1 MIRYYEHG
9 DVYNM
14 TKAQRIEEIYAAF
27 EPYPLDDPRE
37 IQDFF
42 VETYDARGKNVVKLM
57 SLTLQISR
65 NPYMKMLFMG
75 HRGSGKST
83 ELSLLKKQMEGQF
96 NIISFYIQD
105 EVDTGNM
112 TYIDFIF
119 AIMAQIIKYVEKKP
133 EIGLDERDID
143 ELYQYWYGEKIIEKS
158 EMDYGEASAS
168 FDAKLSFLKKIAVKG
183 SGILKTGKESKVSIR
198 RKIEPKTGQLIL
210 MMNQL
215 VQKINSKLTNKGLLL
230 IIEDL
235 DKISLDTAE
244 SLFIT
249 YRKIWLGLQV
259 RMILTFPIFMAYN
272 SQYNMINEDIDKAVM
287 LSMIKVKKA
296 DKTDYEQGI
305 ATLSKIVEKRAE
317 LSLID
322 DDALRFMIKKSGGAI
337 RDLFEMIQD
346 ASFESMLIEKDKI
359 EMSEAKSAYY
369 QLKSRNERLIRNDS
383 EVEKLVQV
391 YQDPQLLTTDDTMM
405 ELLLKGLI
413 LEYNGERW
421 CGIHPAVEDF
431 LKEKGKI

>member
-1 MIRYYEHG
+1 
-9 DVYNM
+9 
-14 TKAQRIEEIYAAF
+14 
-27 EPYPLDDPRE
+27 
-37 IQDFF
+37 
-42 VETYDARGKNVVKLM
+42 
-57 SLTLQISR
+57 
-65 NPYMKMLFMG
+65 
-75 HRGSGKST
+75 
-83 ELSLLKKQMEGQF
+83 
-96 NIISFYIQD
+96 
-105 EVDTGNM
+105 
-112 TYIDFIF
+112 
-119 AIMAQIIKYVEKKP
+119 
-133 EIGLDERDID
+133 
-143 ELYQYWYGEKIIEKS
+143 
-158 EMDYGEASAS
+158 
-168 FDAKLSFLKKIAVKG
+168 
-183 SGILKTGKESKVSIR
+183 
-198 RKIEPKTGQLIL
+198 
-210 MMNQL
+210 
-215 VQKINSKLTNKGLLL
+215 
-230 IIEDL
+230 
-235 DKISLDTAE
+235 
-244 SLFIT
+244 
-249 YRKIWLGLQV
+249 
-259 RMILTFPIFMAYN
+259 MILTFPIFMAYN

>member
-1 MIRYYEHG
+1 M
-9 DVYNM
+9 
-14 TKAQRIEEIYAAF
+14 
-27 EPYPLDDPRE
+27 
-37 IQDFF
+37 
-42 VETYDARGKNVVKLM
+42 ETYDARGKNVVKLM

-65 NPYMKMLFMG
+65 NPYIKMLFMG

-96 NIISFYIQD
+96 DIISFYIYN
-105 EVDTGNM
+105 EVDPVNM

-133 EIGLDERDID
+133 EIGLDESDID

-183 SGILKTGKESKVSIR
+183 SGILKTGKESKVCIR
-198 RKIEPKTGQLIL
+198 QKIEPKAGQLIL

-215 VQKINSKLTNKGLLL
+215 IQKINSKLTNKGLLL

-259 RMILTFPIFMAYN
+259 RIILTFPIFMAYN
-272 SQYNMINEDIDKAVM
+272 SQYNMINEDIDKVVM

-391 YQDPQLLTTDDTMM
+391 YQDPQLLITDDTMM
-405 ELLLKGLI
+405 ELLVKGLI

>member
-1 MIRYYEHG
+1 M
-9 DVYNM
+9 
-14 TKAQRIEEIYAAF
+14 
-27 EPYPLDDPRE
+27 
-37 IQDFF
+37 
-42 VETYDARGKNVVKLM
+42 ETYDARGKNVVKLM

-65 NPYMKMLFMG
+65 NPYIKMLFMG

-96 NIISFYIQD
+96 DIISFYIYN
-105 EVDTGNM
+105 EVDPVNM

-133 EIGLDERDID
+133 EIGLDESDID

-198 RKIEPKTGQLIL
+198 RKIEPKAGQLIL

-215 VQKINSKLTNKGLLL
+215 IQKINSKLTNKGLLL

-259 RMILTFPIFMAYN
+259 RIILTFPIFMAYN
-272 SQYNMINEDIDKAVM
+272 SQYNMINEDIDKAVI

-405 ELLLKGLI
+405 ELLVKGLI

-421 CGIHPAVEDF
+421 CGIHPAVKDF

>member
-1 MIRYYEHG
+1 M
-9 DVYNM
+9 
-14 TKAQRIEEIYAAF
+14 
-27 EPYPLDDPRE
+27 
-37 IQDFF
+37 
-42 VETYDARGKNVVKLM
+42 ETYDARGKNVVKLM

-65 NPYMKMLFMG
+65 NPYIKMLFMG

-96 NIISFYIQD
+96 DIISFYIYN
-105 EVDTGNM
+105 EVDPVNM

-133 EIGLDERDID
+133 EIGLDESDID

-198 RKIEPKTGQLIL
+198 RKIEPKAGQLIL

-215 VQKINSKLTNKGLLL
+215 IQKINSKLTNKGLLL

-259 RMILTFPIFMAYN
+259 RIILTFPIFMAYN
-272 SQYNMINEDIDKAVM
+272 SQYNMINEDIDKAVI

>member
-1 MIRYYEHG
+1 
-9 DVYNM
+9 
-14 TKAQRIEEIYAAF
+14 
-27 EPYPLDDPRE
+27 
-37 IQDFF
+37 
-42 VETYDARGKNVVKLM
+42 
-57 SLTLQISR
+57 
-65 NPYMKMLFMG
+65 
-75 HRGSGKST
+75 
-83 ELSLLKKQMEGQF
+83 
-96 NIISFYIQD
+96 
-105 EVDTGNM
+105 
-112 TYIDFIF
+112 
-119 AIMAQIIKYVEKKP
+119 
-133 EIGLDERDID
+133 
-143 ELYQYWYGEKIIEKS
+143 
-158 EMDYGEASAS
+158 
-168 FDAKLSFLKKIAVKG
+168 
-183 SGILKTGKESKVSIR
+183 
-198 RKIEPKTGQLIL
+198 
-210 MMNQL
+210 
-215 VQKINSKLTNKGLLL
+215 
-230 IIEDL
+230 
-235 DKISLDTAE
+235 
-244 SLFIT
+244 
-249 YRKIWLGLQV
+249 
-259 RMILTFPIFMAYN
+259 MILTFPIFMAYN

-337 RDLFEMIQD
+337 RD

-405 ELLLKGLI
+405 ELLVKGLI

>member
-1 MIRYYEHG
+1 M
-9 DVYNM
+9 
-14 TKAQRIEEIYAAF
+14 
-27 EPYPLDDPRE
+27 
-37 IQDFF
+37 
-42 VETYDARGKNVVKLM
+42 ETYDARGKNVVKLM
-57 SLTLQISR
+57 PLTLQISR
-65 NPYMKMLFMG
+65 NPYIKMLFMG

-133 EIGLDERDID
+133 EIGLDESDID

-183 SGILKTGKESKVSIR
+183 SGILKTGKESKVCIR
-198 RKIEPKTGQLIL
+198 QKIEPKAGQLIL

-215 VQKINSKLTNKGLLL
+215 IQKINSKLTNKGLLL

-259 RMILTFPIFMAYN
+259 RIILTFPIFMAYN
-272 SQYNMINEDIDKAVM
+272 SQYNMINEDIDKAVI

-322 DDALRFMIKKSGGAI
+322 DDALRFVIKKSGGAI

>member
-1 MIRYYEHG
+1 M
-9 DVYNM
+9 
-14 TKAQRIEEIYAAF
+14 
-27 EPYPLDDPRE
+27 
-37 IQDFF
+37 
-42 VETYDARGKNVVKLM
+42 ETYDARGKNVVKLM

-65 NPYMKMLFMG
+65 NPYIKMLFMG

-96 NIISFYIQD
+96 DIISFYIYN
-105 EVDTGNM
+105 EVDPVNM

-133 EIGLDERDID
+133 EIGLDESDID
-143 ELYQYWYGEKIIEKS
+143 ELYQYWFGEKIIEKS
-158 EMDYGEASAS
+158 EMDYGEVSAS

-183 SGILKTGKESKVSIR
+183 RGILKAGKESKVSIR

-259 RMILTFPIFMAYN
+259 RIILTFPIFMAYN
-272 SQYNMINEDIDKAVM
+272 SQYNMINEDIDKAVI

-405 ELLLKGLI
+405 ELLVKGLI

>member
-1 MIRYYEHG
+1 M
-9 DVYNM
+9 
-14 TKAQRIEEIYAAF
+14 
-27 EPYPLDDPRE
+27 
-37 IQDFF
+37 
-42 VETYDARGKNVVKLM
+42 ETYDARGKNVVKLM

-65 NPYMKMLFMG
+65 NPYIKMLFMG

-96 NIISFYIQD
+96 DIISFYIYN
-105 EVDTGNM
+105 EVDPVNM

-133 EIGLDERDID
+133 EIGLDESDID

-198 RKIEPKTGQLIL
+198 RKIEPKAGQLIL

-215 VQKINSKLTNKGLLL
+215 IQKINSKLTNKGLLL

-259 RMILTFPIFMAYN
+259 RIILTFPIFMAYN
-272 SQYNMINEDIDKAVM
+272 SQYNMINEDIDKAVI

-405 ELLLKGLI
+405 ELLVKGLI

>member
-1 MIRYYEHG
+1 M
-9 DVYNM
+9 
-14 TKAQRIEEIYAAF
+14 
-27 EPYPLDDPRE
+27 
-37 IQDFF
+37 
-42 VETYDARGKNVVKLM
+42 ETYDARGKNVVKLM

-96 NIISFYIQD
+96 DIISFHIYN

-133 EIGLDERDID
+133 EIGLDESDID

-215 VQKINSKLTNKGLLL
+215 IQKINSKLTNKGLLL
-230 IIEDL
+230 VIEDL

-249 YRKIWLGLQV
+249 YRKIWLELHV

-391 YQDPQLLTTDDTMM
+391 YRDPQLLTTDDTMM

-413 LEYNGERW
+413 LEYNGESW

>member
-1 MIRYYEHG
+1 M
-9 DVYNM
+9 
-14 TKAQRIEEIYAAF
+14 
-27 EPYPLDDPRE
+27 
-37 IQDFF
+37 
-42 VETYDARGKNVVKLM
+42 ETYDARGKNVVKLM

-65 NPYMKMLFMG
+65 NPYIKMLFMG

-96 NIISFYIQD
+96 DIISFYIYN
-105 EVDTGNM
+105 EVDPVNM

-133 EIGLDERDID
+133 EIGLDESDID

-198 RKIEPKTGQLIL
+198 RKIEPKAGQLIL

-215 VQKINSKLTNKGLLL
+215 IQKINSKLTNKGLLL

-259 RMILTFPIFMAYN
+259 RIILTFPIFMAYN
-272 SQYNMINEDIDKAVM
+272 SKYNMINEDIDKAVI

-405 ELLLKGLI
+405 ELLVKGLI

-421 CGIHPAVEDF
+421 CGIHPAVKDF